1 MPAAVTTSLEP
12 GESTWKIGLL
22 FSGLFHLTL
31 FIGIPVCMA
40 LARNNDRFERPQT
53 FQLVTAPSSLKSFT
67 PPRQRKLTKQVRRT
81 VKKEASRPVPSRER
95 VSKEENIDELASLLD
110 ELPTPTR
117 VSVVGEFKY
126 NWYLANIQ
134 KKISSFWNPPT
145 ENRGISV
152 EVAFTVHRDGS
163 ITEPR
168 LAKPSGNGTLDNLAM
183 RAVNLAAPFGKMPP
197 GFSGNKIEL
206 TVTLIPTLN

>member
-67 PPRQRKLTKQVRRT
+67 PPSQRKLTKQVRRT

-95 VSKEENIDELASLLD
+95 VSK
-110 ELPTPTR
+110 
-117 VSVVGEFKY
+117 VGEFKY